1 MANKQAGRYA
11 EKRGGQADF
20 SPQAISR
27 AVMKSTAQKPYVL
40 YPVAVGLLGGMASLL
55 LGPSML
61 FVVPAALGATI
72 GLGAWAVDS
81 TLRREAHASEYLNRM
96 QEILSGRVDRA
107 IGVLEKELRET
118 GSGQGAGQL
127 ERLRAKYQAFEE
139 LLRRKL
145 DPNEM
150 TFRRYLGMT
159 EQVFLAGLDNLKRV
173 SDTLKGT
180 SAIDEA
186 HVRNRI
192 RELAARDTLNES
204 EQREHS
210 TLKARLELLDSQRA
224 RVQAWLSE
232 NEAAM
237 TQMDNVMAA
246 IAAMDTAQAHAVM
259 GMESAMQ
266 ELELLAERAGS
277 YSRKGPA

>member
-11 EKRGGQADF
+11 EKRGAQADF

-40 YPVAVGLLGGMASLL
+40 YPVAIGLLGGMASLI

-81 TLRREAHASEYLNRM
+81 TLRREAHASEYLMRM
-96 QEILSGRVDRA
+96 QEILAGRVDST

-118 GSGQGAGQL
+118 GSAQGAGQL
-127 ERLRAKYQAFEE
+127 ERLRAKYRAFEE

-186 HVRNRI
+186 HVQNRL
-192 RELAARDTLNES
+192 RELDALDTLDES
-204 EQREHS
+204 QQLEHS

-224 RVQAWLSE
+224 RVQGWLSE

-266 ELELLAERAGS
+266 ELEVLAARAGS